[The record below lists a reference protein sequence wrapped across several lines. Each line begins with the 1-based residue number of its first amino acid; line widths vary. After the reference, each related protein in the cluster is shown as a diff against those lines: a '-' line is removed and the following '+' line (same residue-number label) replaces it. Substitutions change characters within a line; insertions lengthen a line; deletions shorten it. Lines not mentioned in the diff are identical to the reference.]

1 MEHLKY
7 PIGRF
12 EKPATYTSGQIQN
25 WIQEIEL
32 LPTLMKELVE
42 PLSEETLQNT
52 YRPEGWTIRQV
63 FHHVFDSHINA
74 FIRFKWTLTED
85 NPTIKAYH
93 EDRWATL
100 PDYEGT
106 PVIVSLHA
114 LAGLHFRWSVLLR
127 SLSEEDLKRTFF
139 HPESKKSYSLNDMV
153 GLYAWHGKHHLEHVK
168 LAIGTTS

>member
-12 EKPATYTSGQIQN
+12 KKPATYTTAHIQN
-25 WIQEIEL
+25 WMEEIES

-42 PLSEETLQNT
+42 PLSEEALQKT

-63 FHHVFDSHINA
+63 VHHVFDSHINA

-106 PVIVSLHA
+106 PVAVSLQA

-127 SLSEEDLKRTFF
+127 SLSEADLQRTFF

-153 GLYAWHGKHHLEHVK
+153 GLYGAMQKR
-168 LAIGTTS
+168 